1 MKLVIMTQPMFFV
14 EEDKILTLLFEEGM
28 ERLHLHKPD
37 ASPIYSGRLLS
48 LMSDDVYKRIVV
60 HDNYYLKAEYGL
72 GGIHIEDP
80 MAGMPDRYKGKF
92 SRECYDINHIA
103 PLKKKAEY
111 VLLDRVFND
120 DNPDRQS
127 LIEQAAAKGIIDKHV
142 YAKGGINIDT
152 IRRAKELGFG
162 GVVVCHDLWSKF
174 NIHSQLDF
182 KELVGHFDRLRNVA
196 NA

>member
-1 MKLVIMTQPMFFV
+1 MPNIKSAKKRVKVSEKKNLRNRMVKSGMRTAVKKFV
-14 EEDKILTLLFEEGM
+14 VAVEADPKTANAQLTATTSAIDK
-28 ERLHLHKPD
+28 
-37 ASPIYSGRLLS
+37 
-48 LMSDDVYKRIVV
+48 
-60 HDNYYLKAEYGL
+60 
-72 GGIHIEDP
+72 
-80 MAGMPDRYKGKF
+80 
-92 SRECYDINHIA
+92 
-103 PLKKKAEY
+103 
-111 VLLDRVFND
+111 
-120 DNPDRQS
+120 
-127 LIEQAAAKGIIDKHV
+127 AAAKGIIDKHV